1 MYIRVVKH
9 KTPIEVLQDELQEV
23 SVEQEASPSSNEIHD
38 SYLIEVPE
46 GLLVDEILRL
56 RTGAMGG
63 GDKYSRICRF
73 KVDTPGVPFRVDSD
87 GKTCTILVY

>member
-1 MYIRVVKH
+1 M
-9 KTPIEVLQDELQEV
+9 EVLQEELQEV
-23 SVEQEASPSSNEIHD
+23 SVEQEASPASNEIHD

-63 GDKYSRICRF
+63 SGDKYSRICRF

-87 GKTCTILVY
+87 GKACTIN